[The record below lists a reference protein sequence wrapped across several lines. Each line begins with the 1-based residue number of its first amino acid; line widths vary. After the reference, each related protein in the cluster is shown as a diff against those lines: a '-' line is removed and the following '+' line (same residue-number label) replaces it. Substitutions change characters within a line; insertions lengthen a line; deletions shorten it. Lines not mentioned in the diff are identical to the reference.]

1 MSSSRFTT
9 IDCGASRVCLNE
21 FSLSETGRLIL
32 EDFEIE
38 PITESSSDDNEWVA
52 AVEDILRRMRE
63 QKNLHGGVWTVLPG
77 HLSLIKFIKI
87 PNVDQA
93 QRRKIVE
100 FEARQNIPYPLSEVV
115 WDFQFV
121 SADGA
126 DLDVALTAVKM
137 ETIEDLC
144 QRSRVLG
151 LFFDRVEP
159 SWTAQIN
166 ALRFNYPDA
175 PPNLL
180 FIDIGS
186 RSTNLVFLQRN
197 RYFVRNIPVA
207 GNAVT
212 QGISDETGYSFHE
225 AEALKMR
232 TQEAEPI
239 GTSGALAEA
248 AEKFGGRI
256 ALEVTR
262 SLATFR
268 RQTSSEPPEK
278 IFLAGGGARLKG
290 LDEVLRQR
298 LKLPIEF
305 FDPLRKV
312 ILGAGVDRESTRL
325 HAHQMTETVG
335 AALAQCDFPTL
346 SVDLLPPSVTRQ
358 RRFRRRQPYF
368 VGAGLLVAGA
378 LALPLLSDYS
388 LRRACRERIAAYEV
402 QLRPLEET
410 SNQIRTN
417 LEAIQKVRDQ
427 MNAIKGLVETKSNWI
442 DFLTDLQSRLVAVED
457 VWLERLQMTRA
468 KVRPGQRGISSNL
481 FGSLAGSDSGPAM
494 EGESLRLNVT
504 GRLLDQKN
512 PLSKVSRDSYNRV
525 KDLLA
530 SFSDSRYIVAVEDE
544 RFDNTQEGILRF
556 DFTLV
561 VDPKRPL

>member
-9 IDCGASRVCLNE
+9 IDCGASRVCLTE

-32 EDFEIE
+32 EDFEVE

-63 QKNLHGGVWTVLPG
+63 RKNLHGGVQSVLPG
-77 HLSLIKFIKI
+77 HLSLVKFIKV
-87 PNVDQA
+87 PNVDEA

-100 FEARQNIPYPLSEVV
+100 FEARQNIPYPLSDVV
-115 WDFQFV
+115 WDYQFV

-126 DLDVALTAVKM
+126 DLDVALTAIKL

-144 QRSRVLG
+144 ERSRVLG
-151 LFFDRVEP
+151 HFFDRVEP

-166 ALRFNYPDA
+166 ALRFNYPEA

-186 RSTNLVFLQRN
+186 RSTNLIFLQRD

-212 QGISDETGYSFHE
+212 LGIADETGYSFHE
-225 AEALKMR
+225 AEALKLR
-232 TQEAEPI
+232 TQETEPA
-239 GTSGALAEA
+239 GTGAALAEA
-248 AEKFGGRI
+248 AEKFGGRL

-268 RQTSSEPPEK
+268 RQTSTEAPER
-278 IFLAGGGARLKG
+278 IYLAGGGAKLKSIN
-290 LDEVLRQR
+290 EVLHQR
-298 LKLPIEF
+298 LKLQVEF

-312 ILGAGVDRESTRL
+312 ILGTGVDRESTRV
-325 HAHQMTETVG
+325 HGYQMTETVG
-335 AALAQCDFPTL
+335 AALAKCDFPAI
-346 SVDLLPPSVTRQ
+346 SVNLLPPSVIRQ
-358 RRFRRRQPYF
+358 RRFRRQQPYL
-368 VGAGLLVAGA
+368 VGACLLAAGA
-378 LALPLLSDYS
+378 LALPILSDFA
-388 LRRACRERIAAYEV
+388 LRKAYRERIAAYEV
-402 QLRPLEET
+402 QLKPLEQI
-410 SNQIRTN
+410 SGQIRTN
-417 LEAIQKVRDQ
+417 LTAIQRVRDQ

-442 DFLTDLQSRLVAVED
+442 NFLTELQSRLVAVED
-457 VWLERLQMTRA
+457 VWLERLTMTRA

-481 FGSLAGSDSGPAM
+481 FGSVAGPTANPAAD
-494 EGESLRLNVT
+494 GESLRLNVT

-525 KDLLA
+525 TDLLA
-530 SFSDSRYIVAVEDE
+530 SFSDSQYIVAVEDE

-561 VDPKRPL
+561 VHPERPL